1 MGHMCRFDSKPEKML
16 LDQDRPE
23 EEFEEKVEEE
33 AEVTLPR
40 DLPVPDWAKDRGP
53 KKFELTE
60 KLVAKI
66 KKGASLSS
74 GIGL

>member
-16 LDQDRPE
+16 LDQNRPE
-23 EEFEEKVEEE
+23 DEFEEEVEPE
-33 AEVTLPR
+33 AEVLLPR
-40 DLPVPDWAKDRGP
+40 ELPVPDWAKDKSP
-53 KKFELTE
+53 KKLELTD